1 MKELNEE
8 QMDRIIKE
16 KFKQDT
22 TISDKA
28 NSVFANFKPEATNKT
43 SIKQETIQASKNA
56 INMLFYKRLNRV
68 LSVAAVSLTVVL
80 VGGTAIYFN
89 KDKIQNNPTS
99 TNEVITYTRT
109 YAIKNE
115 PLQYSNEQVVKEIEN
130 HYVKAYLIGNT
141 DVGVEFLYD
150 YWDELNS
157 ESVKVSS
164 ATYKIDGIKGNIKDI
179 FVGNAENSVIPYL
192 FVLME
197 DGTAMYVDLHGYYNV
212 VSDLYY
218 YAVPLEGLTDIVGFE
233 EKTRNFSY
241 SNTEYTYVNAIRS
254 DGKRKEVEIGKVND
268 WNDTSTA
275 TFDKYNEKYISTH
288 NGTGIPDDNK
298 GDFEVDGI
306 HYWSADVDN
315 RYVYYM
321 KGESI
326 YQDLYRVER
335 STGNETLIA
344 SGIGAMARNNQDGRI
359 SFYVN
364 SNGNYII
371 YELDNNIVY
380 RNYDESIINEV
391 TKTEEPENKTENTTS
406 NTTNTTTNTT
416 QTEQT
421 SKTKNNTTPQ
431 KNNEEGV
438 NVLGEYVRENKNNP
452 YDYSSIKITAQDD
465 MTITFEINA
474 IYGENNN
481 LVYSGKLSGVADIT
495 TDSNRYYCE
504 KQTEDGNEYVI
515 FFTFDKNNNYK
526 TITVKE
532 SYTKDTHPFAGKG
545 VTFAGTYEYKGNVED
560 TSFDRKIDVVGEYTH
575 KTENKDVYEEATIK
589 ITSQDDSSLTFE
601 IDAVHGSDKDHVN
614 IGKLSGVAD
623 KIEYNKYFCEKQTE
637 DGNEYVIF
645 FTFNSNSNFKTLT
658 VKESYTKDVHPF
670 AGAGVSFAGEYTKK

>member
-1 MKELNEE
+1 MNNLNEE

-28 NSVFANFKPEATNKT
+28 NSVFANFKPEVTNKT
-43 SIKQETIQASKNA
+43 SVKQETIQASKNA

-80 VGGTAIYFN
+80 VGGTALYFN
-89 KDKIQNNPTS
+89 KDKIQSNSNNQIS
-99 TNEVITYTRT
+99 QNETVTYTKT

-115 PLQYSNEQVVKEIEN
+115 PLNYSNEQLVKEVEN
-130 HYVKAYLIGNT
+130 HYVKAYLVGNT
-141 DVGVEFLYD
+141 DIGVEFLYD
-150 YWDELNS
+150 YWDELNR

-164 ATYKIDGIKGNIKDI
+164 AIYKIDGIKGNIKDI

-233 EKTRNFSY
+233 EKSRNFSY

-254 DGKRKEVEIGKVND
+254 DGKRKEVELGKVND
-268 WNDTSTA
+268 WNDTST
-275 TFDKYNEKYISTH
+275 TVFDKYNEKYISTH

-306 HYWSADVDN
+306 HYWSVDVDN

-321 KGESI
+321 KGEFAHNT
-326 YQDLYRVER
+326 LYRVER
-335 STGNETLIA
+335 SNGKETAIA
-344 SGIGAMARNNQDGRI
+344 YGISAMARNNSDGRI

-364 SNGNYII
+364 SDGNYVI

-380 RNYDESIINEV
+380 RHSDESIINEV
-391 TKTEEPENKTENTTS
+391 TKTEEPETKQDPEAKEEKS
-406 NTTNTTTNTT
+406 
-416 QTEQT
+416 E
-421 SKTKNNTTPQ
+421 TKNNTIPQ
-431 KNNEEGV
+431 KNNEEDV

-474 IYGENNN
+474 IYWENNN
-481 LVYSGKLSGVADIT
+481 LVYNGKLSGVADKT

-560 TSFDRKIDVVGEYTH
+560 TSFDRKIDVVGKFTR
-575 KTENKDVYEEATIK
+575 KTENKDVYEEATIN
-589 ITSQDDSSLTFE
+589 ITAQDDSSLTFE

-614 IGKLSGVAD
+614 IGNLSGVAE
-623 KIEYNKYFCEKQTE
+623 KIDYNRYLCEKQTE
-637 DGNEYVIF
+637 DGNEYAIF
-645 FTFNSNSNFKTLT
+645 FTFNSNSNFKTVT